1 MPRDPSHR
9 PWNPAGGW
17 QATPGQPIP
26 RAARQPAANGL
37 LLVML
42 LLVWFSPA
50 VHRGLAAGAGG
61 DPAPAPL
68 ALVALHP
75 RRPRLR
81 SALVLAVTGPEEAL
95 RRHIFVPQHFWQY
108 VALHFG
114 FGPPGTRIT
123 VGQFLWDLV
132 ATQVWLAVPVGLLA
146 ASLSVWNAE
155 RAAGGAEWSPFVRR
169 RQRIDQ
175 RTRDRKTAR
184 LVARPRDHK
193 LTAPALGIA
202 LDGDLRQLAP
212 RPLRRPAGP
221 AAGQGHGR
229 GRRPRAPARPSP
241 CCASPTWP
249 GVLGRKVCFVDCKGT
264 DPTLVPA
271 LIAAYRLG
279 NPSARVG
286 CWPDTAMDMWRGT
299 PVQVA
304 SRLLAVEQFTE
315 PFYQRVA
322 SAGLRLALTAPDMPP
337 VDGSDELLRRLDV
350 DELAALWEGRPLQLK
365 DIEAIGDHLPGAR
378 LRYAD
383 FFAALAGAFDR
394 GPLVATRTSTWPSSP
409 SPPCCRKSEADAA
422 MRVVLEDYGHYATGR
437 KPREGEDA
445 LLVLDEFSALAS
457 GVDSAINLAERV
469 RDVGV
474 QVVVAA
480 QSVEGLGDH
489 RQAPRLLAS
498 CAGGIVVHQCP
509 DPERLLALA
518 GMVRILE
525 HNWELDHYGPRG
537 LRQGPH
543 GGPAP
548 DRPRA
553 GPPGPARR
561 SLGHPGRPVHPPA
574 RPATARRGAGAGRA
588 GGHPSAG
595 RRHHAAADGR
605 GAGAR
610 SGSRPPSPWPAGSC
624 AGPASGSAGGGSA
637 PGGCPPRPAAVAGR
651 AAPARTGAAMRSPAG
666 TGLACGAARGNPAP
680 ATRTGRLPAGRAATW
695 PPPASRALARSSRPC
710 GTGLRPPLT
719 RPSSRRP
726 GETRSPGAGEEQ
738 RPTSRQEAG
747 MRYACRTGYHSDA
760 QAAGAPAAATPSCG
774 RWTRRRTTSPHG
786 RRGSR
791 GPGAGPPGGD
801 APRHLDRRPADYA

>member
-1 MPRDPSHR
+1 MTRSNHSAPGH
-9 PWNPAGGW
+9 GW
-17 QATPGQPIP
+17 QATPSQPIP

-42 LLVWFSPA
+42 LLVWFSPLSIVAWLVGQA
-50 VHRGLAAGAGG
+50 VILLQRRWHWWRFAVAALAWIGG
-61 DPAPAPL
+61 
-68 ALVALHP
+68 
-75 RRPRLR
+75 
-81 SALVLAVTGPEEAL
+81 VLAVTGPEEAL

-114 FGPPGTRIT
+114 FGPPGTEIT
-123 VGQFLWDLV
+123 VGQFLWDLL

-146 ASLSVWNAE
+146 ASLSVWSAE

-184 LVARPRDHK
+184 VLASPRDHK
-193 LTAPALGIA
+193 LATPALGIA
-202 LDGDLRQLAP
+202 LDGDLRSWRQGRFVIPPGQLRGKAMAVVGAP
-212 RPLRRPAGP
+212 GAGKTVTLLRLAYLAGL
-221 AAGQGHGR
+221 
-229 GRRPRAPARPSP
+229 
-241 CCASPTWP
+241 
-249 GVLGRKVCFVDCKGT
+249 LGRKVCFVDCKGT

-271 LIAAYRLG
+271 LITAYRLG
-279 NPSARVG
+279 NPTARVG
-286 CWPDTAMDMWRGT
+286 CWPQTAMDMWRGS

-337 VDGSDELLRRLDV
+337 VEGSDELLRRLDV

-394 GPLVATRTSTWPSSP
+394 GHWSYEDVDLAVLTVPTLLSKA
-409 SPPCCRKSEADAA
+409 EADAA

-518 GMVRILE
+518 GEVRVLE

-537 LRQGPH
+537 FAKARMGERPRIDPEQVRQAQPGEAWVIQAGQSIHLRVLPPPAVAPEPAEPIATIPLADDTIPLPVQE
-543 GGPAP
+543 PAP
-548 DRPRA
+548 VGIAAAIALA
-553 GPPGPARR
+553 GR
-561 SLGHPGRPVHPPA
+561 
-574 RPATARRGAGAGRA
+574 TARRAGQRI
-588 GGHPSAG
+588 G
-595 RRHHAAADGR
+595 RRR
-605 GAGAR
+605 E
-610 SGSRPPSPWPAGSC
+610 
-624 AGPASGSAGGGSA
+624 
-637 PGGCPPRPAAVAGR
+637 
-651 AAPARTGAAMRSPAG
+651 
-666 TGLACGAARGNPAP
+666 
-680 ATRTGRLPAGRAATW
+680 RTGRLPVPG
-695 PPPASRALARSSRPC
+695 
-710 GTGLRPPLT
+710 
-719 RPSSRRP
+719 RRP
-726 GETRSPGAGEEQ
+726 WLVGRPLPG
-738 RPTSRQEAG
+738 R
-747 MRYACRTGYHSDA
+747 
-760 QAAGAPAAATPSCG
+760 
-774 RWTRRRTTSPHG
+774 G
-786 RRGSR
+786 RR
-791 GPGAGPPGGD
+791 
-801 APRHLDRRPADYA
+801 